1 MRRAQ
6 ATALAVV
13 LWMALPSAGE
23 AQTCV
28 TACEA
33 AAAYCAQRCTE
44 ATSERLLTCELACA
58 QSYFV
63 DCFTRCVETGQVVFP
78 DPFAEEPETSGA
90 AEVPGTAS

>member
-6 ATALAVV
+6 GTALVAM
-13 LWMALPSAGE
+13 LWMALPAAGE

-33 AAAYCAQRCTE
+33 AAEYCAQRCND
-44 ATSERLLTCELACA
+44 ATSEPFLACELACA

-63 DCFTRCVETGQVVFP
+63 ACFTRCVDTGEVVLP
-78 DPFAEEPETSGA
+78 DPFAEESEAPEGC
-90 AEVPGTAS
+90 